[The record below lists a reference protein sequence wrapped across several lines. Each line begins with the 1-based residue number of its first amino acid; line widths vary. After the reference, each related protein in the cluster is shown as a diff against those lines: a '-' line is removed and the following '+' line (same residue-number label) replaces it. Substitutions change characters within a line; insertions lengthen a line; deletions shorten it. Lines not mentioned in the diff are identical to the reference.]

1 MLIRCLKLVRK
12 TTKKELTEVVKTI
25 RNYGNRILEG
35 LKEKEATW
43 IPENTKGRSIESYLR
58 HLLNSEAYWYKMIR
72 DESFEYFSREI
83 GFDDLVNGFKKHE
96 SRILELIDKAD
107 DDDLNLRIPEW
118 EGENYQ
124 KLRRR
129 GTLAWKIYR
138 TSMHAVHHFGQI
150 AYIRFSLENPP
161 ADKIDGHSDP
171 WGYIMD
177 HLVFLAHSD
186 D

>member
-1 MLIRCLKLVRK
+1 MVRK

-25 RNYGNRILEG
+25 RLYGNRMLEG
-35 LKEKEATW
+35 LKESETTW

-58 HLLNSEAYWYKMIR
+58 HLLNSEAYWYKMINN
-72 DESFEYFSREI
+72 ELFKYFSREM
-83 GFDDLVNGFKKHE
+83 GFDDLVNSFKNHE
-96 SRILELIDKAD
+96 SKILELIDNAE

-124 KLRRR
+124 NLRRR

-138 TSMHAVHHFGQI
+138 TSMHAIHHFGQI

-161 ADKIDGHSDP
+161 ADKVDGHSDP

-177 HLVFLAHSD
+177 KLVFLAHLD
-186 D
+186 E